1 MNTLQSIAEGLA
13 AGRQGTSDVALAQQ
27 TGLTRQSIGRA
38 LSGQHNFSVLTLLA
52 IAQANGQE
60 VMLVPRDAA
69 RAITGPRQAPAQ
81 SVSTMADELKH
92 L

>member
-1 MNTLQSIAEGLA
+1 MNTLQAIADSLV
-13 AGRQGTSDVALAQQ
+13 AGSQGKSDVALAQQ
-27 TGLTRQSIGRA
+27 TGLARQSIGRA

-52 IAQANGQE
+52 IAEANGQQ
-60 VMLVPRDAA
+60 VLLVPRDAA

-81 SVSTMADELKH
+81 SVSTMVGDLKH